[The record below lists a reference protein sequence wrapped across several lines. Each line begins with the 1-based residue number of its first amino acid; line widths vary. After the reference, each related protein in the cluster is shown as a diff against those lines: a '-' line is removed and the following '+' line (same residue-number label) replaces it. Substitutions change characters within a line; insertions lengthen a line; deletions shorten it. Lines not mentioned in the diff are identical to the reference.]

1 MPCMVVH
8 AWPCCCCAPAPKRGR
23 SDRSASESR
32 GETTG
37 ERHDATA
44 GAPRQIG
51 WACARVGLARET
63 TTEGMH
69 RRPCDRPGDPRATNH
84 PHLFLRVSP
93 LTIHGPRPRRP
104 AGPRHAMHAMHGRAP
119 PGSCHAVDF
128 GPPPPA
134 LCHARPCLACC
145 IGYQPRFF
153 LLITSLDRST
163 VLARV

>member
-1 MPCMVVH
+1 MVVH

-104 AGPRHAMHAMHGRAP
+104 AGRTTPRHATPCMQCTGAPRRAP
-119 PGSCHAVDF
+119 VMRWILVPRR
-128 GPPPPA
+128 
-134 LCHARPCLACC
+134 RPCVMRAHAWLVALATNH
-145 IGYQPRFF
+145 G
-153 LLITSLDRST
+153 SSS
-163 VLARV
+163 

>member
-51 WACARVGLARET
+51 WACARVGLARAIGDDGGHSAARHVT
-63 TTEGMH
+63 GRSSGDKSPAPFSACFPAH
-69 RRPCDRPGDPRATNH
+69 DPR
-84 PHLFLRVSP
+84 
-93 LTIHGPRPRRP
+93 PRPRRP
-104 AGPRHAMHAMHGRAP
+104 AGRTTPRMHGRAR
-119 PGSCHAVDF
+119 GSCHAVDF

-134 LCHARPCLACC
+134 N
-145 IGYQPRFF
+145 QPRPSVMRPYLAWLPTCTVLPLDHFTR
-153 LLITSLDRST
+153 LIT
-163 VLARV
+163 